1 MKSGSSVMRGTPRGS
16 THRTSFI
23 DYVPEVYNSRASH
36 QANPTDGLS
45 VRSQHA
51 SSSSVASAGS
61 SLNRDLSIR
70 SENVTSNRVLSGRP
84 RTREA
89 TKSARLATGENEIR
103 PFSNFTIH
111 SFFFKFKS
119 LSPCVSLTI
128 HDF

>member
-23 DYVPEVYNSRASH
+23 DYVSEVYNSRASH
-36 QANPTDGLS
+36 QGPNPNDGLS
-45 VRSQHA
+45 VRGSQHA

-89 TKSARLATGENEIR
+89 TKSARLATGENESGLYFQSFFKFL
-103 PFSNFTIH
+103 PFSL
-111 SFFFKFKS
+111 SFFKFK
-119 LSPCVSLTI
+119 L
-128 HDF
+128 